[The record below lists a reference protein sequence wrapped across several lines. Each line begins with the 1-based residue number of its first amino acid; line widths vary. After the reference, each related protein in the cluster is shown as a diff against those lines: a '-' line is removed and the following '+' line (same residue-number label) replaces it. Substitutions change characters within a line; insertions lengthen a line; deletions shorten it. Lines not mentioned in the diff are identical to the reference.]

1 MKRDEKIAIIRT
13 MSDLITADTVID
25 AGEMDFY
32 SALRDD
38 FRFSPRE
45 ETEARAMTLSHA
57 VSMLKESSDAV
68 RSEIINRCRSLAL
81 SDGYCARAEALLLTA
96 VNLSLTD
103 GAAASAE
110 VISVPCAQT
119 NIPTSCVVFIES
131 AGETEI
137 GRTIDAQYR
146 QIASEFRLGG
156 FEFVYVPRI
165 IGQYRISDSDLVR
178 RIVNFISPGL
188 SDEGCDAVIDK
199 LMNMSTSEFTKDI
212 LCNKLGMTMLRST
225 VPAMILTIG
234 TSYVNDT
241 LYSNYLKINLPNN
254 VVEFVRN
261 FIDRFTSMLSSD
273 FLLVGNHKENLRRFI
288 YTGFHKLLLDTHLM
302 RRNVR
307 SRIFINPYKEDIYF
321 PDIDVRLEGLH
332 RREKALYT
340 LLIAMSVHG
349 GVNFSTPRSAKE
361 MYAYSQRMACLQ
373 QTYAA
378 IYEMFG
384 GEREKAPNLE
394 QPELRRPMLSLIKR
408 RILQTG
414 EKLYNPADYLPLK
427 SAEGNLIVHIEPELV
442 FVRDYKSGKNI
453 ELSKS
458 PNFEKLIKNESLF

>member
-1 MKRDEKIAIIRT
+1 MRKMKRNEKIAIIRT
-13 MSDLITADTVID
+13 MSDLIMADTVID

-45 ETEARAMTLSHA
+45 EAEARSMPLAVAVATL
-57 VSMLKESSDAV
+57 KKSSDAM
-68 RSEIINRCRSLAL
+68 RSDIIGRCRSLAL

-96 VNLSLTD
+96 INLSFENE
-103 GAAASAE
+103 AANSTE
-110 VISVPCAQT
+110 VISVPCAQA

-137 GRTIDAQYR
+137 GHTVGAQYR

-165 IGQYRISDSDLVR
+165 ISHYRASDCALVR
-178 RIVNFISPGL
+178 RIVNFILPGL
-188 SDEGCDAVIDK
+188 SVEGCDAVIDK
-199 LMNMSTSEFTKDI
+199 LLNMTTAEFTKDI

-225 VPAMILTIG
+225 APAMILTIG
-234 TSYVNDT
+234 TSHVNDT
-241 LYSNYLKINLPNN
+241 LYSNYLKVNLPAN
-254 VVEFVRN
+254 VIEFVRN

-273 FLLVGNHKENLRRFI
+273 FLLVGNNKENLQRFI

-307 SRIFINPYKEDIYF
+307 SRIFINPYKEEIYF

-340 LLIAMSVHG
+340 LLLAMSVHG
-349 GVNFSTPRSAKE
+349 GVNFSAPRSIKE
-361 MYAYSQRMACLQ
+361 MDTYRQRMACLQ
-373 QTYAA
+373 QAYAA
-378 IYEMFG
+378 IYGMFG
-384 GEREKAPNLE
+384 GEREKAPSLE

-408 RILQTG
+408 RILQIG

-427 SAEGNLIVHIEPELV
+427 SADGNLVVHLEPELV
-442 FVRDYKSGKNI
+442 FIRDYKSGLNI

-458 PNFEKLIKNESLF
+458 PKFEKP

>member
-1 MKRDEKIAIIRT
+1 MRKMKRNEKIAIIRT
-13 MSDLITADTVID
+13 MSDLIMADTVID

-45 ETEARAMTLSHA
+45 EAEARSMPLAVAVATL
-57 VSMLKESSDAV
+57 KKSSDAM
-68 RSEIINRCRSLAL
+68 RSDIIGRCRSLAL

-96 VNLSLTD
+96 INLSFENE
-103 GAAASAE
+103 AANSTE
-110 VISVPCAQT
+110 VISVPCAQA

-137 GRTIDAQYR
+137 GHTVGAQYR

-165 IGQYRISDSDLVR
+165 ISHYRASDCALVR
-178 RIVNFISPGL
+178 RIVNFILPGL
-188 SDEGCDAVIDK
+188 SVEGCDAVIDK
-199 LMNMSTSEFTKDI
+199 LLNMTTAEFTKDI

-225 VPAMILTIG
+225 APAMILTIG
-234 TSYVNDT
+234 TSHVNDT
-241 LYSNYLKINLPNN
+241 LYSNYLKVNLPAN
-254 VVEFVRN
+254 VIEFVRN

-273 FLLVGNHKENLRRFI
+273 FLLVGNNKENLQRFI

-307 SRIFINPYKEDIYF
+307 SRIFINPYKEEIYF

-340 LLIAMSVHG
+340 LLLAMSVHG
-349 GVNFSTPRSAKE
+349 GVNFSAPRSAKE
-361 MYAYSQRMACLQ
+361 MDTYRQRMACLQ

-378 IYEMFG
+378 IYGMFG
-384 GEREKAPNLE
+384 GEREKAPSLE

-408 RILQTG
+408 RILQIG

-427 SAEGNLIVHIEPELV
+427 SADGNLVVHLEPELV
-442 FVRDYKSGKNI
+442 FIRDYKSGLNI

-458 PNFEKLIKNESLF
+458 PKFEKP